1 MPPTHP
7 IFRTFFTVGEVPQ
20 IPSIQYWNMTG
31 RAETSERGMH
41 SAEPHFR
48 GIFDENGRLMVAMTH
63 NTDFADGWEREGE
76 SREFFERFS
85 LTKSY
90 PFGVNLVLYALSH

>member
-1 MPPTHP
+1 
-7 IFRTFFTVGEVPQ
+7 
-20 IPSIQYWNMTG
+20 
-31 RAETSERGMH
+31 
-41 SAEPHFR
+41 
-48 GIFDENGRLMVAMTH
+48 MTH
-63 NTDFADGWEREGE
+63 NTDIADGWEREGE